1 LTVFLIAKDAVPTCR
16 FLLRLTRAAFKLV
29 ATSRFRT
36 HSYVCPIRISIKR
49 LAGASAHC
57 CLEPTFAAVTDKR
70 LSMARRGR
78 IAALT
83 VFLALIGGLACA
95 APQVVVLQGSTTF
108 ATTVAGPYA
117 KLVEAETNLSLDLV
131 PNKSSLGL
139 LALLEKKADLAM
151 LSTSLAYEVDFLRQS
166 NPALPF
172 DRLQAFEIARTRA
185 AFVVHPGN
193 PVRRASLDDIRRILT
208 GEITNWKALG
218 GADLPVR
225 VVAVRQGGGVLGTV
239 ETRLLGPGHITAPD
253 VIRVQV
259 GTQVVRVVA
268 QEPGALGITQL
279 SIVNASGS
287 VELATDAPIAQVL
300 SLVSLDEPTPQAVLV
315 IDAMRRATTSGQ

>member
-1 LTVFLIAKDAVPTCR
+1 MSDPDILKC
-16 FLLRLTRAAFKLV
+16 
-29 ATSRFRT
+29 
-36 HSYVCPIRISIKR
+36 
-49 LAGASAHC
+49 LAGSRAHC
-57 CLEPTFAAVTDKR
+57 CVELALAATTNKR
-70 LSMARRGR
+70 LSMAPRGR

-83 VFLALIGGLACA
+83 ILLALIGGHASA
-95 APQVVVLQGSTTF
+95 APEVVVLQGSTTF
-108 ATTVAGPYA
+108 ATTVVVPHA
-117 KLVEAETNLSLDLV
+117 KQVEAETKLSLDVV

-166 NPALPF
+166 NPGLPF

-193 PVRRASLDDIRRILT
+193 PVRYVSLDDIRRILT
-208 GEITNWKALG
+208 GEIANWKALG
-218 GADLPVR
+218 GPDLPVR

-239 ETRLLGPGHITAPD
+239 ETRLLGTGRITAPD

-259 GTQVVRVVA
+259 GTQVVKVVA
-268 QEPGALGITQL
+268 QEPGAMGITQL
-279 SIVNASGS
+279 SIVKTSGS

-300 SLVSLDEPTPQAVLV
+300 SLVSLEAPTPQAAA
-315 IDAMRRATTSGQ
+315 IISAMRRAVASGR